1 MSKTAETY
9 AYRDDVAELL
19 ASFTTNVSGELTPA
33 TRRAAKRA
41 LGDSIAVSLGAL
53 AHPAF
58 KAALRHAARFPM
70 PNGPVIWGTTMRAT
84 PDLAALTN
92 GVLLRCY
99 DYNDFFVGRLNSGH
113 PSDMV
118 SGLVAAAE
126 WSGASGEELLSALAV
141 GYEMVGAVFDA
152 FSTAPGGWDYTNL
165 TAIGAASA
173 IARVLKLSTEQ
184 TREAL
189 AMTVVPHFASDE
201 VESCE
206 LNPRGDLTMW
216 KRFNGSDSVR
226 NALQAC
232 LLASVGIEGAVRPF
246 TGKQGFVAKLK
257 TANDPLPV
265 LRERLD
271 PGKPLSRIAETYM
284 KLWPVGS
291 MAQSAVQAA
300 LEARAKVS
308 DIGRIKQ
315 IRVFAEEGA
324 YQHFVTMRQDAWNS
338 VSRETADH
346 SMPYIVA
353 TAVLDGSI
361 GIESFNLDR
370 VLDPRRQTFIRDKIV
385 VTPAPELGTLAGGK
399 LKRAEAGYL
408 SRIEIEML
416 DGEVLH
422 GAARPFPGHP
432 KSPFSDAALDHKLRV
447 NAEPFAGPAATGRII
462 EALSSIERLDHVG
475 ILTSLL
481 AFDAETVKSAAA

>member
-1 MSKTAETY
+1 
-9 AYRDDVAELL
+9 
-19 ASFTTNVSGELTPA
+19 
-33 TRRAAKRA
+33 
-41 LGDSIAVSLGAL
+41 
-53 AHPAF
+53 
-58 KAALRHAARFPM
+58 
-70 PNGPVIWGTTMRAT
+70 
-84 PDLAALTN
+84 
-92 GVLLRCY
+92 
-99 DYNDFFVGRLNSGH
+99 
-113 PSDMV
+113 
-118 SGLVAAAE
+118 
-126 WSGASGEELLSALAV
+126 
-141 GYEMVGAVFDA
+141 
-152 FSTAPGGWDYTNL
+152 
-165 TAIGAASA
+165 
-173 IARVLKLSTEQ
+173 
-184 TREAL
+184 
-189 AMTVVPHFASDE
+189 
-201 VESCE
+201 
-206 LNPRGDLTMW
+206 
-216 KRFNGSDSVR
+216 
-226 NALQAC
+226 
-232 LLASVGIEGAVRPF
+232 
-246 TGKQGFVAKLK
+246 
-257 TANDPLPV
+257 
-265 LRERLD
+265 
-271 PGKPLSRIAETYM
+271 
-284 KLWPVGS
+284 